1 MEITNLKTFVF
12 YAFVLHQFLI
22 GLDSFLIAPTAWYY
36 VKSLGQNITF
46 FGIVMSAYQLSSLW
60 SSPITGK
67 FSDKFGHYKRIIVVS
82 MFLKV
87 ISYVI
92 YSIPVSAYFP
102 LAGRFLDGLTTGS
115 VGVIFGQITLY
126 TPKEHRAQIFIMLDG
141 MLTLGT
147 LLGPTIG
154 VFFTF
159 NINILGWKIDAGN
172 SPGIVCGMMWF
183 GMFVIL
189 LWLPEEF
196 GTMKVADD
204 NHDDVLETQDSD
216 EEARFGSYSQIFLI
230 FYLVILSLFYSNT
243 TTIYV
248 PLLAQDHF
256 HLQLVHVKM
265 LFLVGSLFS
274 MVLYIVFYIAAKYY
288 HETKLL
294 ICSMLIQ
301 LTAITLLSFIAFS
314 WDSAFGVYGGYILI
328 PYICLGMP
336 LFSFSLG
343 CSLLSKITNP
353 KDAAFFQSSSLA
365 ALHIGVLLGRL
376 TASNIFAKTSLLW
389 FCLAQFLCWA
399 LGAVWFSLEYP
410 YLRIAGADIT

>member
-1 MEITNLKTFVF
+1 MEITYLKPFVF
-12 YAFVLHQFLI
+12 YAFFLRHFLT
-22 GLDSFLIAPTAWYY
+22 GLDIFIIVPTAWYY

-46 FGIVMSAYQLSSLW
+46 FGIVMSAYQLNSLW
-60 SSPITGK
+60 SSPIIGK
-67 FSDKFGHYKRIIVVS
+67 LADKFGHYKCIIVVS
-82 MFLKV
+82 MFLRV

-102 LAGRFLDGLTTGS
+102 LAGRLLAGFSSGCI
-115 VGVIFGQITLY
+115 GVIFGQITLY

-141 MLTLGT
+141 ILTLGT
-147 LLGPTIG
+147 LFGPTVG

-159 NINILGWKIDAGN
+159 NANILGWKIDAGN
-172 SPGIVCGMMWF
+172 SPGIVCGILWF
-183 GMFVIL
+183 GMFVIS
-189 LWLPEEF
+189 LWLPDEF

-204 NHDDVLETQDSD
+204 NDDDVLETQDSN
-216 EEARFGSYSQIFLI
+216 EEQRYGSYSQIFLI

-265 LFLVGSLFS
+265 LFLVCSLFS
-274 MVLYIVFYIAAKYY
+274 MVLFILFYIAAKYY
-288 HETKLL
+288 HETQLL

-301 LTAITLLSFIAFS
+301 LTALTLLSFIAFS
-314 WDSAFGVYGGYILI
+314 WDIAFGVYGGYILF

-336 LFSFSLG
+336 FFSFSLG
-343 CSLLSKITNP
+343 CSLLSKITHQ
-353 KDAAFFQSSSLA
+353 KDAAFYQSSSVA
-365 ALHIGVLLGRL
+365 ALQLGYLLGRL

-389 FCLAQFLCWA
+389 FCLAQFLSWT
-399 LGAVWFSLEYP
+399 LGAVWFALEYP
-410 YLRIAGADIT
+410 SLRRAGANIA